1 MSFIINHIESA
12 VSADSDI
19 SFKLSHSSTLLLGV
33 VAFDSQ
39 VLHPNPRI
47 THCQKDQSQ
56 DLHSLPKSNLYP
68 TTSRWEDTKFPPSCL
83 NLQQLMDHLPNSELP
98 PRDELRLL

>member
-33 VAFDSQ
+33 VAFDGQ

-47 THCQKDQSQ
+47 THCQKDRVQVYILS
-56 DLHSLPKSNLYP
+56 P
-68 TTSRWEDTKFPPSCL
+68 RAACI
-83 NLQQLMDHLPNSELP
+83 QQLVDGKIQSSHHHASIYSNSIGP
-98 PRDELRLL
+98 PPKFRASQGMN

>member
-12 VSADSDI
+12 VSKDSDI

-33 VAFDSQ
+33 VAFDGQ

-47 THCQKDQSQ
+47 TTAKRTESK
-56 DLHSLPKSNLYP
+56 LTFSPKSSLLYYP
-68 TTSRWEDTKFPPSCL
+68 STSRWEDTKFPPSCL
-83 NLQQLMDHLPNSELP
+83 NLQQI
-98 PRDELRLL
+98 